1 MRIGYGE
8 LLRRNRRF
16 RILWF
21 GEVISFLGDW
31 FNTIALYAIVHELS
45 GSGLAVAGILVG
57 KTLPVFLVS
66 PVAGPLVDRLN
77 RRTLLVVSDV
87 VRAVLA
93 LGLIVAHRA
102 ESLVALY
109 TCHVLMVAMTGVFFP
124 ARSAAIPQLVSE
136 EELGTANA
144 LSGGSWSVM
153 LALGAALGGWVTA
166 AVGTDASIALDS
178 LSFLVSAGLLLFLPS
193 LPAPGAD
200 AHHDRSFV
208 AGLRHLASHRRT
220 LALASLKPLMALGG
234 GALLLIPVY
243 GTTVFP
249 DRGGPA
255 WVGFLYCA
263 RGLGALVGSVVLI
276 RVFGESSRTMRRVIL
291 GAFPVAGVAYILL
304 GRAGS
309 LEAAAVAFFVA
320 AIASGAIW
328 VMSGT
333 LLQRHGDPRFLGRIF
348 SVEFGTMTLV
358 VSATA
363 WAAGVGIDATPLGP
377 AEIAAISGVLLF
389 VPFFLW
395 GSVLVF
401 ERRRQEE
408 ERGREEGV
416 APPPLGVAPE
426 VFEAAPEAEEEPE

>member
-1 MRIGYGE
+1 MKVGYRE

-21 GEVISFLGDW
+21 GEIISFLGDW
-31 FNTIALYAIVHELS
+31 FNTIALYSIVQELS

-66 PVAGPLVDRLN
+66 PIAGPLVDRLN
-77 RRTLLVVSDV
+77 RRTLLVASDV

-93 LGLIVAHRA
+93 IGLIVAHRA
-102 ESLVALY
+102 ESLFALY

-124 ARSAAIPQLVSE
+124 ARSAAIPQLVTE

-144 LSGGSWSVM
+144 LSGGTWSVM

-166 AVGTDASIALDS
+166 TVGTDASIALDS
-178 LSFLVSAGLLLFLPS
+178 LSFVASAVLLLFLPS

-200 AHHDRSFV
+200 AQHDRSFV

-234 GALLLIPVY
+234 GALLLIPVF

-255 WVGFLYCA
+255 TVGILYCA

-276 RVFGESSRTMRRVIL
+276 RVFGDSSRTLRRVIL
-291 GAFPVAGVAYILL
+291 GAFPVAGVAYMLL
-304 GRAGS
+304 GRAQS
-309 LEAAAVAFFVA
+309 VEAAAASFFVA

-333 LLQRHGDPRFLGRIF
+333 LLQRQGDPRFLGRIF

-363 WAAGVGIDATPLGP
+363 WAAGVGLDATPLGP
-377 AEIAAISGVLLF
+377 PEIATISGALLF
-389 VPFFLW
+389 APFLLW
-395 GSVLVF
+395 GGVMVA
-401 ERRRQEE
+401 ERRRHD
-408 ERGREEGV
+408 ERLRDTPV
-416 APPPLGVAPE
+416 APPPLGVAPD
-426 VFEAAPEAEEEPE
+426 VFEAAPEEEVE

>member
-1 MRIGYGE
+1 
-8 LLRRNRRF
+8 
-16 RILWF
+16 
-21 GEVISFLGDW
+21 
-31 FNTIALYAIVHELS
+31 
-45 GSGLAVAGILVG
+45 
-57 KTLPVFLVS
+57 VS
-66 PVAGPLVDRLN
+66 PVAGPLVDRMN

-87 VRAVLA
+87 VRALLA

-124 ARSAAIPQLVSE
+124 ARSAAIPQLVGE

-144 LSGGSWSVM
+144 LSGGTWSVM

-166 AVGTDASIALDS
+166 TVGTDASIALDS
-178 LSFLVSAGLLLFLPS
+178 LSFLVSAGLLLLLPS

-200 AHHDRSFV
+200 AHHDRSFG

-263 RGLGALVGSVVLI
+263 RGLGALVGSLVLI
-276 RVFGESSRTMRRVIL
+276 RVFGESSRAMRRVIL
-291 GAFPVAGVAYILL
+291 GAFPVAGVAFILL

-309 LEAAAVAFFVA
+309 IEAAAVSFFVA

-333 LLQRHGDPRFLGRIF
+333 LLQRHGDPKFLGRIF

-363 WAAGVGIDATPLGP
+363 WAAGVGLDATPLGP
-377 AEIAAISGVLLF
+377 AEIATISGALLF
-389 VPFFLW
+389 VPFLLW
-395 GSVLVF
+395 GSVLVV
-401 ERRRQEE
+401 ERRRE
-408 ERGREEGV
+408 ERGREERV

-426 VFEAAPEAEEEPE
+426 VFEAAPEPEEEPE